1 MTRLN
6 EIRLLATLLTTL
18 SPSRFLHNTI
28 TTHITPWPT
37 LLPTLLRNLR
47 IALFPYNARGP
58 AAPSPPSAD
67 EQLKI
72 RRRAA
77 EALLSLVPRQVGR
90 IFFATGDLNNNSR
103 SSSRRKRNEE
113 EKESGEVGDEETEEM
128 ISQVEEILDVFGNA
142 YLNKHLIYNVL
153 ELVLVRL
160 APEMAEK
167 TPGELLAERGI
178 VVGGSGPGPD
188 QGG

>member
-1 MTRLN
+1 M
-6 EIRLLATLLTTL
+6 LLTTL
-18 SPSRFLHNTI
+18 STSRFFHNTL

-58 AAPSPPSAD
+58 PAPSPPSSD

-77 EALLSLVPRQVGR
+77 EALLSLVPRPLGR
-90 IFFATGDLNNNSR
+90 IIFATGDLNNTSR
-103 SSSRRKRNEE
+103 SSSSWRKRDDE
-113 EKESGEVGDEETEEM
+113 EKESGEVGDDEETEEM

-167 TPGELLAERGI
+167 TPGELLAERGV

-188 QGG
+188 EGG

>member
-6 EIRLLATLLTTL
+6 EIRLLTTLLTTL
-18 SPSRFLHNTI
+18 SPSRFLHNTL

-58 AAPSPPSAD
+58 PATSPPSAD

-77 EALLSLVPRQVGR
+77 EELLSLVPRPVGR
-90 IFFATGDLNNNSR
+90 IFFATGDLNNTSR
-103 SSSRRKRNEE
+103 SSRRKRNDE
-113 EKESGEVGDEETEEM
+113 EKESGEVGDDEETEEM

-167 TPGELLAERGI
+167 TTGELLAERGV

-188 QGG
+188 EGG